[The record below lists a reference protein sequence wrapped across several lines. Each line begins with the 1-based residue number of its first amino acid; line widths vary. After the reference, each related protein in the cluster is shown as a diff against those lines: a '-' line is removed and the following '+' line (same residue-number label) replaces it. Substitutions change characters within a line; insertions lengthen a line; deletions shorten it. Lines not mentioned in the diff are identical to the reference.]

1 MKALFVTV
9 TTSMMLAANSA
20 FATAVCD
27 PTKPCSDVPEIDALA
42 GTAALAAVAATVAL
56 VWERRR
62 K

>member
-20 FATAVCD
+20 YAVCD